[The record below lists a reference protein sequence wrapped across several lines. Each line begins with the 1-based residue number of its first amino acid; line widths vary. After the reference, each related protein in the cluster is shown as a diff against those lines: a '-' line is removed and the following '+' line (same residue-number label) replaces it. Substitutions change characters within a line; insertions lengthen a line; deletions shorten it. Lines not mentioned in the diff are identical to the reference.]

1 MYTRNRKIRKGCE
14 NNLYKIKK
22 VAKITCMILVILI
35 LNFLS
40 FTNSV
45 MATNLDVADVYA
57 VGDCGSL
64 LTYKDVPVI
73 TTYIE
78 YENDG
83 KVYPAY
89 CLDKTKPGAEEG
101 SYTVSIEEAIKDVM
115 LWKIVTN
122 GYPYK
127 TLEELGVAN
136 EKEAFTATKHAIYS
150 YIHGNQLSDYKPIG
164 EAGQRTL
171 NAMYKIINDANN
183 SSEVQISN
191 KVDIQKLQEI
201 WKQDSKESQYISKTY
216 KVSCKTN
223 IDRYKVYVTDE
234 NGQEIEGMKI
244 TDETNQEKEEFNSNE
259 KFKILIPIKDMKE
272 DTTIKIKIETKVE
285 TKPILYG
292 TAPNSN
298 LQDYALTASTYE
310 DGTGEIQDNYN
321 KNKTKLIIIKQDKET
336 KEKLQGVEF
345 QILDENKNV
354 IYTNLQT
361 DADGK
366 IKVENL
372 IPGKYY
378 IKETKTISGYE
389 IYEDLIE
396 VEVNLNE
403 EMTVTVNNN
412 EEEIPEIEKTT
423 DYQEATNKKILPVT
437 GM

>member
-1 MYTRNRKIRKGCE
+1 M
-14 NNLYKIKK
+14 YKIKK
-22 VAKITCMILVILI
+22 GAKIICIVLAIIV
-35 LNFLS
+35 LNFLN

-45 MATNLDVADVYA
+45 IATNIDAANVYA
-57 VGDCGSL
+57 AGDCGSL
-64 LTYKDVPVI
+64 LKYKGITVK
-73 TTYIE
+73 TTYIQ

-101 SYTVSIEEAIKDVM
+101 SYTVSVEKAIQDVM

-127 TLEELGVAN
+127 TIGELGVAN

-150 YIHGNQLSDYKPIG
+150 YIHGNQLSDYKAIG

-191 KVDIQKLQEI
+191 KVDIQKLQET
-201 WKQDSKESQYISKTY
+201 WEQDNVEFQYVSKTY
-216 KVSCKTN
+216 KISSKTT
-223 IDRYKVYVTDE
+223 IDKYKVYVTDE
-234 NGQEIEGMKI
+234 NGQEVEGLKI
-244 TDETNQEKEEFNSNE
+244 TDETNKEKEEFNSNE
-259 KFKILIPIKDMKE
+259 VFKILIPIKQMTE
-272 DTTIKIKIETKVE
+272 DKTIKIQIETKVE

-292 TAPNSN
+292 KAPSSN

-310 DGTGEIQDNYN
+310 DGTGEVQDNYN
-321 KNKTKLIIIKQDKET
+321 KNKTKLIIVKQDEET

-345 QILDENKNV
+345 QLLDENKNV
-354 IYTNLQT
+354 IYTNLET
-361 DADGK
+361 DENGK
-366 IKVENL
+366 IEVENL

-378 IKETKTISGYE
+378 IKETRTISGYE

-396 VEVNLNE
+396 VDINLNE
-403 EMTVTVNNN
+403 EMTVTVNNH
-412 EEEIPEIEKTT
+412 EEEIPKIEKTT
-423 DYQEATNKKILPVT
+423 DKQEFSSMRILPVT

>member
-1 MYTRNRKIRKGCE
+1 M
-14 NNLYKIKK
+14 YKIKK
-22 VAKITCMILVILI
+22 GIKIICIVFAIMILNV
-35 LNFLS
+35 LN

-45 MATNLDVADVYA
+45 IATNIDAANVYA

-64 LTYKDVPVI
+64 LKYKGITVK
-73 TTYIE
+73 TTYIQ

-101 SYTVSIEEAIKDVM
+101 SYTVSVEKAIQDVM

-127 TLEELGVAN
+127 TIEELGVAN

-150 YIHGNQLSDYKPIG
+150 YIHGNQLSDYSAIG

-171 NAMYKIINDANN
+171 NAMYKIVNDANN
-183 SSEVQISN
+183 SNEVQISN
-191 KVDIQKLQEI
+191 KVDIQKLQET
-201 WKQDSKESQYISKTY
+201 WKQDSLESQYVSKTY
-216 KVSCKTN
+216 KVSAKTN
-223 IDRYKVYVTDE
+223 IDKYTVQVTDE
-234 NGQEIEGMKI
+234 NGQEIEGLKI
-244 TDETNQEKEEFNSNE
+244 TDETNQGKEEFHANE
-259 KFKILIPIKDMKE
+259 VFKICFPIKQMTE
-272 DTTIKIKIETKVE
+272 DRTIKIQIETKVE
-285 TKPILYG
+285 TKPVLYG
-292 TAPNSN
+292 TAPSSN

-310 DGTGEIQDNYN
+310 DGTGETQDNYS

-336 KEKLQGVEF
+336 EEKLQGVEF

-354 IYTNLQT
+354 IYTNLET
-361 DADGK
+361 DENGR
-366 IKVENL
+366 IEIENL

-378 IKETKTISGYE
+378 IKETRTISGYE
-389 IYEDLIE
+389 LYEDLIE
-396 VEVNLNE
+396 VNISLNE
-403 EMTVTVNNN
+403 EMTVTVNNH

-423 DYQEATNKKILPVT
+423 DNKEVTSKRILPVT

>member
-1 MYTRNRKIRKGCE
+1 M
-14 NNLYKIKK
+14 YKIKK
-22 VAKITCMILVILI
+22 GAKIICIVLAIIV
-35 LNFLS
+35 LNFLN

-45 MATNLDVADVYA
+45 IATNIDAANVYA
-57 VGDCGSL
+57 VGDCESL
-64 LTYKDVPVI
+64 LKYKGITVK
-73 TTYIE
+73 TTYIQ

-101 SYTVSIEEAIKDVM
+101 SYTVSVEKAIQDVM

-127 TLEELGVAN
+127 TIGELGVAN

-150 YIHGNQLSDYKPIG
+150 YIHGNQLSDYKAIG

-191 KVDIQKLQEI
+191 KVDIQKLQET
-201 WKQDSKESQYISKTY
+201 WEQDNVESQYVSKTY
-216 KVSCKTN
+216 KISSKTT
-223 IDRYKVYVTDE
+223 IDKYKVYVTDE
-234 NGQEIEGMKI
+234 NGQEVEGLKI
-244 TDETNQEKEEFNSNE
+244 TDETNKEKEEFNSNE
-259 KFKILIPIKDMKE
+259 VFKILIPIKQMTE
-272 DTTIKIKIETKVE
+272 DKTIKIQIETKVE

-292 TAPNSN
+292 KAPSSN

-310 DGTGEIQDNYN
+310 DGTGEAKDYYSR
-321 KNKTKLIIIKQDKET
+321 NKTKLIIIKQDKET
-336 KEKLQGVEF
+336 EEKLKGVEF
-345 QILDENKNV
+345 QVLDENKNV
-354 IYTNLQT
+354 IYTNLET
-361 DADGK
+361 DENGK
-366 IKVENL
+366 IEVENL

-378 IKETKTISGYE
+378 IKETRTISGYE

-396 VEVNLNE
+396 VDINLNE
-403 EMTVTVNNN
+403 EMTVTVNNH
-412 EEEIPEIEKTT
+412 EEEIPKIEKTT
-423 DYQEATNKKILPVT
+423 DKQEFSSMRILPVT

>member
-1 MYTRNRKIRKGCE
+1 M
-14 NNLYKIKK
+14 YKIKK
-22 VAKITCMILVILI
+22 GAKIICIVLAIIV
-35 LNFLS
+35 LNFFN

-45 MATNLDVADVYA
+45 IATNIDVANVYA

-64 LTYKDVPVI
+64 LKYKGITVK
-73 TTYIE
+73 TTYIQ

-101 SYTVSIEEAIKDVM
+101 SYTVSVEKAIQDVM

-127 TLEELGVAN
+127 TIGELGVAN

-150 YIHGNQLSDYKPIG
+150 YIHGNQLSDYKAIG

-191 KVDIQKLQEI
+191 KVDIQKLQET
-201 WKQDSKESQYISKTY
+201 WEQDNVEFQYVSKTY
-216 KVSCKTN
+216 KISSKTT
-223 IDRYKVYVTDE
+223 IDKYKVYVTDE
-234 NGQEIEGMKI
+234 NGQEVEGLKI
-244 TDETNQEKEEFNSNE
+244 TDETNKEKEEFNSNE
-259 KFKILIPIKDMKE
+259 VFKILIPIKQMTE
-272 DTTIKIKIETKVE
+272 DKTIKIQIETKVE

-292 TAPNSN
+292 KAPSSN

-310 DGTGEIQDNYN
+310 DGTGEVQDNYN
-321 KNKTKLIIIKQDKET
+321 KNKTKLIIVKQDEET

-345 QILDENKNV
+345 QLLDENKNV
-354 IYTNLQT
+354 IYTNLET
-361 DADGK
+361 DENGK
-366 IKVENL
+366 IEVENL

-378 IKETKTISGYE
+378 IKETRTISGYE

-396 VEVNLNE
+396 VDINLNE
-403 EMTVTVNNN
+403 EMTVTVNNH
-412 EEEIPEIEKTT
+412 EEEIPKIEKTT
-423 DYQEATNKKILPVT
+423 DKQEFSSMRILPVT

>member
-1 MYTRNRKIRKGCE
+1 MG
-14 NNLYKIKK
+14 
-22 VAKITCMILVILI
+22 VAIII
-35 LNFLS
+35 LNFFN

-45 MATNLDVADVYA
+45 IASNIDTANVYA

-64 LTYKDVPVI
+64 LTYKDVTVK

-78 YENDG
+78 YQNDG

-101 SYTVSIEEAIKDVM
+101 SYTVSVEKAIQDVM

-127 TLEELGVAN
+127 TIQELGVAN

-150 YIHGNQLSDYKPIG
+150 YIHGNQLSDYGAIG

-191 KVDIQKLQEI
+191 KVDILKLQET
-201 WKQDSKESQYISKTY
+201 WKQDSISSQYVSKTY
-216 KVSCKTN
+216 KVSSKTN
-223 IDRYKVYVTDE
+223 IDKYKVHVTNE
-234 NGQEIEGMKI
+234 KGQEMEGIKI
-244 TDETNQEKEEFNSNE
+244 TDEVNQEKEEFQSNE
-259 KFKILIPIKDMKE
+259 IFKILIPIKNMTEDKIMK
-272 DTTIKIKIETKVE
+272 INIETQVE
-285 TKPILYG
+285 TKPVLYG
-292 TAPNSN
+292 KAPNSN

-310 DGTGEIQDNYN
+310 DGIGEVQDNYQQ
-321 KNKTKLIIIKQDKET
+321 NKTKLIIIKQDEET
-336 KEKLQGVEF
+336 EEKLQGVQF
-345 QILDENKNV
+345 QLLDENKNV
-354 IYTNLQT
+354 IYTNLET
-361 DADGK
+361 DENGR
-366 IKVENL
+366 IEIENL

-378 IKETKTISGYE
+378 IKETRTISGYE

-396 VEVNLNE
+396 VDISLNE
-403 EMTVTVNNN
+403 EMTVTVNNH
-412 EEEIPEIEKTT
+412 EEEIPKIEKTT
-423 DYQEATNKKILPVT
+423 DNKEVSNKRILPVT

>member
-345 QILDENKNV
+345 QILDENKNA
-354 IYTNLQT
+354 IYTNLET
-361 DADGK
+361 DENGRIEVD
-366 IKVENL
+366 NL

-378 IKETKTISGYE
+378 IKETRTISGYE

-396 VEVNLNE
+396 VDISLNE

-412 EEEIPEIEKTT
+412 KEEKPEIEKTT
-423 DYQEATNKKILPVT
+423 DSKEVSNKRILPVT

>member
-1 MYTRNRKIRKGCE
+1 M
-14 NNLYKIKK
+14 YKIKK
-22 VAKITCMILVILI
+22 VAKIACMILVIVI
-35 LNFLS
+35 LNFLN

-78 YENDG
+78 YKNDG

-101 SYTVSIEEAIKDVM
+101 SYTVSIEDTIKDVM

-127 TLEELGVAN
+127 TLGELGVAN

-171 NAMYKIINDANN
+171 NAMYKIINNANN
-183 SSEVQISN
+183 STEVQISN
-191 KVDIQKLQEI
+191 KVDIQKLQET
-201 WKQDSKESQYISKTY
+201 WKQDSKESQYVSKTY
-216 KVSCKTN
+216 KVSSKTN
-223 IDRYKVYVTDE
+223 IDKYKVHVTDE
-234 NGQEIEGMKI
+234 NGREIEGMKI
-244 TDETNQEKEEFNSNE
+244 TDETNQTKKEFVSNE
-259 KFKILIPIKDMKE
+259 VFKILIPIKDMKE
-272 DTTIKIKIETKVE
+272 DRTFKIKIETKIE

-336 KEKLQGVEF
+336 EEKLQGVEF

-354 IYTNLQT
+354 ICTNLET
-361 DADGK
+361 DENGRIEVD
-366 IKVENL
+366 NL

-378 IKETKTISGYE
+378 IKETRTISGYE

-396 VEVNLNE
+396 VNISLNE
-403 EMTVTVNNN
+403 EMTVTVNNH
-412 EEEIPEIEKTT
+412 EEEKPEIQKIT
-423 DYQEATNKKILPVT
+423 DNKEVTSKRILPVT

>member
-345 QILDENKNV
+345 QILDENKNA
-354 IYTNLQT
+354 IYTNLET
-361 DADGK
+361 DENGRIEVD
-366 IKVENL
+366 NL

-378 IKETKTISGYE
+378 IKETRTISGYE

-396 VEVNLNE
+396 VDISLNE
-403 EMTVTVNNN
+403 EMTVTVNNH
-412 EEEIPEIEKTT
+412 EEEKPEIEKTT
-423 DYQEATNKKILPVT
+423 DNKEVSNKRILPVT

>member
-1 MYTRNRKIRKGCE
+1 M
-14 NNLYKIKK
+14 YKIKK
-22 VAKITCMILVILI
+22 GIKILCIVFAIII
-35 LNFLS
+35 LNFLN

-45 MATNLDVADVYA
+45 IATNIDAANVYA

-64 LTYKDVPVI
+64 LKYKGITVK
-73 TTYIE
+73 TTYIQ

-101 SYTVSIEEAIKDVM
+101 SYTVSVEKAIQDVM

-127 TLEELGVAN
+127 TIEELGVAN

-150 YIHGNQLSDYKPIG
+150 YIHGNQLSDYSAIG

-191 KVDIQKLQEI
+191 KVDIQKLQET
-201 WKQDSKESQYISKTY
+201 WKQDSIESQYVSKTY
-216 KVSCKTN
+216 KVTAKTN
-223 IDRYKVYVTDE
+223 IDKYTVQVTDE
-234 NGQEIEGMKI
+234 NGQEIEGLKI
-244 TDETNQEKEEFNSNE
+244 TDEANQGKEEFHANE
-259 KFKILIPIKDMKE
+259 VFKICLPIKQMTE
-272 DTTIKIKIETKVE
+272 DRTIKIQIETKVE
-285 TKPILYG
+285 TKPVLYG
-292 TAPNSN
+292 TAPSSN

-310 DGTGEIQDNYN
+310 DGTGETQDYYH
-321 KNKTKLIIIKQDKET
+321 KNKTKLIIIKQDEASE
-336 KEKLQGVEF
+336 EKLQGVEF
-345 QILDENKNV
+345 QLLDENKNV
-354 IYTNLQT
+354 IYTNLET
-361 DADGK
+361 DENGR
-366 IKVENL
+366 IEVENL

-378 IKETKTISGYE
+378 IKETRTISGYE

-396 VEVNLNE
+396 VDTNLNE
-403 EMTVTVNNN
+403 EMTVTVNNH
-412 EEEIPEIEKTT
+412 EEEIPEFELTT
-423 DYQEATNKKILPVT
+423 DNKEVTSKRILPVT